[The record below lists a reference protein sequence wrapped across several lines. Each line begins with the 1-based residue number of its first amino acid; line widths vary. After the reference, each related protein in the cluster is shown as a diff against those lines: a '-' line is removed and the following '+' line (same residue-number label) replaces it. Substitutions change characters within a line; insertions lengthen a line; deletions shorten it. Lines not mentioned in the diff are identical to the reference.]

1 MSDHR
6 SLIATTLSIG
16 LFILLEVCAVLTIV
30 NNGII
35 QKFKAVSY
43 LRDVQNFFW
52 EKEAG
57 IDRFIHYRIDNEA
70 LVAENIRLRNEI
82 SAYRRH
88 LEEGVDTLHS
98 ADGKYTYVSAR
109 VIRNVVNSQHNY
121 LVLDKGADDGIS
133 QGMGVITPSG
143 VVGIV
148 DNATRNYCSVISFL
162 NSNQNVSVRM
172 TKSGMFGP
180 MSWDGVSTSG
190 GILRGIPAYVE
201 ASVGDSLVTS
211 GYSTIYPPDIP
222 VGTVTGTTV
231 VNGLLQNIEIQL
243 FEDFRAI
250 RDVYVVMD
258 GDRDELNLLM
268 PDEQ

>member
-16 LFILLEVCAVLTIV
+16 LFILLEVCSVLMIV

-35 QKFKAVSY
+35 QKFKAVSC

-57 IDRFIHYRIDNEA
+57 INRFIHYKIDNEA
-70 LVAENIRLRNEI
+70 LVAENIRLKNEV

-88 LEEGVDTLHS
+88 LADRDDIRHS
-98 ADGKYTYVSAR
+98 ADGKYIYVGAR
-109 VIRNVVNSQHNY
+109 VIKNVINSQHNY
-121 LVLDKGADDGIS
+121 LVLDKGTNDGVG
-133 QGMGVITPSG
+133 QGMGVVTPSG

-148 DNATRNYCSVISFL
+148 DNATKNYCSVISFL
-162 NSNQNVSVRM
+162 NSSQNVSVRM
-172 TKSGMFGP
+172 TRSGMFGP
-180 MSWDGVSTSG
+180 MSWDGVSTSK

-201 ASVGDSLVTS
+201 APVGDSLVTS

-258 GDRDELNLLM
+258 GDRDELNLLI